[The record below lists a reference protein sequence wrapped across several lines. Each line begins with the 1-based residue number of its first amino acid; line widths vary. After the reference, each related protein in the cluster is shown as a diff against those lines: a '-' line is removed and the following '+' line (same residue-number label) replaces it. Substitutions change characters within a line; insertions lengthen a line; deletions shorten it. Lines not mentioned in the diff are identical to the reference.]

1 MIKVKNKFLLKLTVI
16 LMFAAVIVGCAT
28 PTEEDRSKLA
38 VKAAACIQNFARK
51 LDDRISPADTIAVG
65 VMSKCQ
71 AEINAFDEVRL
82 PNIAT
87 AYGSGAWAGRNIGW
101 MKQITSIV
109 LEARAERR

>member
-1 MIKVKNKFLLKLTVI
+1 MKTNLPFQFAINLLL
-16 LMFAAVIVGCAT
+16 LAVVVGCAT
-28 PTEEDRSKLA
+28 PTEEETNKLA
-38 VKAAACIQNFARK
+38 ASAATCIQNYARK

-71 AEINAFDEVRL
+71 EEINAFDEVRL
-82 PNIAT
+82 PSKAT

-109 LEARAERR
+109 LEARAERLK